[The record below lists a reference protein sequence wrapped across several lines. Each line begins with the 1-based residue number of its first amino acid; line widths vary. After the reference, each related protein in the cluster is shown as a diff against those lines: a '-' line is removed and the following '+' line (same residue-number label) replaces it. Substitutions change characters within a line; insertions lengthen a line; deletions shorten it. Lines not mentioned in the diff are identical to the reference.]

1 MNKNLKKTTII
12 TITIISLIAII
23 IFIVINNRSASYT
36 RPNYEPTAVIY
47 HSEMRGMDAGHEFIY
62 DIYQPNKNINEYFY
76 IKSQS
81 QITMTGSGKS
91 NDVDSG
97 SLKSKDDL
105 KIIEKDIEK
114 DKESLK
120 SVYSNILYKY
130 TQNGASIEYK
140 DIDSF
145 PSYPLSDDLFN
156 INVNFIKNKN

>member
-1 MNKNLKKTTII
+1 MSKNLKKTTSI

-23 IFIVINNRSASYT
+23 IFIVFMVINNRSASYI

-62 DIYQPNKNINEYFY
+62 DIYQPNKNIDEYFY

-140 DIDSF
+140 DIDS
-145 PSYPLSDDLFN
+145 LGNKLF
-156 INVNFIKNKN
+156 K